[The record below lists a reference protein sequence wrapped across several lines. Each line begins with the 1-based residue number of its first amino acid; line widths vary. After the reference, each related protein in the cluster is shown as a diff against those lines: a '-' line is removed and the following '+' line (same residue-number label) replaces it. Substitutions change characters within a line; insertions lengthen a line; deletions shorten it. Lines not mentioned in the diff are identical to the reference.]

1 MPLDLSAIYL
11 HIQGMVDLQ
20 HPETWMRRLREAQ
33 NLLRQADAEKVTAE
47 LERRDR
53 GGKRYPW
60 LVPKPLNSLG
70 DTFSVPHLATDGYS
84 VAASDGS
91 NIPPDRHSPVQY
103 CVLNISKVVL
113 AYGERPAASL
123 QATSEMLYTQEQLE
137 VVENVPLRGDLL
149 GAKMAVRELEVLLD
163 TAASLPAPRVALY
176 DGTLILWSIQN
187 QPDNIRRQFT
197 APFWRA
203 LEGFRLQEIP
213 LLSYISYPNARD
225 LCNALR
231 VTLCDTDPKECAN
244 CKKRELCQFLD
255 LGTLRDRELLQG
267 YLKPRERTDLFATVS
282 DIVKDY
288 EGQGVLFCYLEVGGE
303 VARVEMPGWL
313 GHDASAALLDFALGV
328 LLDQCALSGEVP
340 PYPLALMEAHE
351 AAVIDVT
358 TRAVVEE
365 LVETEFARRGLPYIR
380 SGKDRSKRRRG
391 V

>member
-1 MPLDLSAIYL
+1 MPLDLSAIHP

-20 HPETWMRRLREAQ
+20 RPETRMRLLREAR
-33 NLLRQADAEKVTAE
+33 NLLRRADAEKVTAE
-47 LERRDR
+47 LERRER

-60 LVPKPLNSLG
+60 LVARPLNSLG
-70 DTFSVPHLATDGYS
+70 DTFSVPDLATDGYS

-113 AYGERPAASL
+113 AYGERPAASV
-123 QATSEMLYTQEQLE
+123 QAVSEMLYTKEQLE
-137 VVENVPLRGDLL
+137 VENVPLRGDLL
-149 GAKMAVRELEVLLD
+149 GAKMAVRELEVLLE
-163 TAASLPAPRVALY
+163 TAASLPAPRVALH

-187 QPDNIRRQFT
+187 QPDNVRRQFT

-203 LEGFRLQEIP
+203 LEDFRIQEIP

-244 CKKRELCQFLD
+244 CKNDQRELCQFL
-255 LGTLRDRELLQG
+255 GELRDRELLQG

-328 LLDQCALSGEVP
+328 VLDQCALSGEVP

-365 LVETEFARRGLPYIR
+365 LVEAEFARRGLPYIR